1 MTQTHMIEVFRA
13 FEARELRHKPT
24 LPSRAMRM
32 TFGKHLG
39 RPLDQVP
46 RGYLRWVAANV
57 AGLDPALADAIGK
70 AISGQP
76 APDEPPAQDSC
87 PDDTD

>member
-1 MTQTHMIEVFRA
+1 
-13 FEARELRHKPT
+13 
-24 LPSRAMRM
+24 M
-32 TFGKHLG
+32 TFGKYLG
-39 RPLDQVP
+39 RPLDQIP

-76 APDEPPAQDSC
+76 IPEEPPAQDLY
-87 PDDTD
+87 PEDAD

>member
-1 MTQTHMIEVFRA
+1 MLEVFRA
-13 FEARELRHKPT
+13 FEARELRQQPSP
-24 LPSRAMRM
+24 PSRAMRM

-76 APDEPPAQDSC
+76 VPDAPPAQDLC

>member
-1 MTQTHMIEVFRA
+1 MTQTHMIDLFRE
-13 FEARELRHKPT
+13 FEARELRQKPSP
-24 LPSRAMRM
+24 PSWAMRM

-57 AGLDPALADAIGK
+57 AGLEPALADAIGK

-76 APDEPPAQDSC
+76 VPDEPPALDSC
-87 PDDTD
+87 PDDAD

>member
-1 MTQTHMIEVFRA
+1 MTQAHMIELFQE
-13 FEARELRHKPT
+13 FEARQLREKPT
-24 LPSRAMRM
+24 PPSRAMRM

-57 AGLDPALADAIGK
+57 AGLDPALTDAIGK

-76 APDEPPAQDSC
+76 VPDDPPAQDSY
-87 PDDTD
+87 PDDAD

>member
-1 MTQTHMIEVFRA
+1 MTQAHSIEVFRA
-13 FEARELRHKPT
+13 FEARELRQRPSS
-24 LPSRAMRM
+24 PSRAVRM
-32 TFGKHLG
+32 TFGKYLG

-76 APDEPPAQDSC
+76 VPDEPPAQDVC
-87 PDDTD
+87 PDDAD